1 MKLSYINFRAI
12 VAALAIPGA
21 IALTTGCT
29 GSSSA
34 AKTPNASVDAPADST
49 KSDSEMLKVG
59 DTAPAF
65 EATTDTGETVRLAD
79 YRGKQNVVL
88 VFYPGDNTPGC
99 TSQLCAI
106 RDDWADFTGK
116 DVAVFGVN
124 PADVASKKKFTGKYN
139 FPFPLIPDTD
149 KKLVRAYGTAGL
161 LFTTRTVYGID
172 KEGKIVFAER
182 GMPDNS
188 KILASF

>member
-1 MKLSYINFRAI
+1 MTFR
-12 VAALAIPGA
+12 AALAAIVVPGLV
-21 IALTTGCT
+21 ALTVGCT
-29 GSSSA
+29 GSA
-34 AKTPNASVDAPADST
+34 AKAPKATADAAAESE

-59 DTAPAF
+59 EMAPLF
-65 EATTDTGETVRLAD
+65 ETVDDKGETVRLAD
-79 YRGKQNVVL
+79 FRGKQNVVL

-99 TSQLCAI
+99 TSQLCSI
-106 RDDWADFTGK
+106 RDEWADFTGK

-124 PADVASKKKFTGKYN
+124 PADVASKKKFTEKYN

-182 GMPDNS
+182 GMPENS